1 MKQAII
7 HAALLWLTPGM
18 VAARCNGEA
27 SFAVVE
33 CSCTVRNRLRDGW
46 SERRVLDAY
55 YAPDMAATPEQVA
68 AVADV
73 LAGRAACGPEYFM
86 YSEADVR
93 WLGYE
98 GYTPALVVRDGAGR
112 EVRFYERWFR
122 REQ

>member
-1 MKQAII
+1 MKNAVIL
-7 HAALLWLTPGM
+7 AALLWLTPQM
-18 VAARCNGEA
+18 VADQCVTEA
-27 SFAVVE
+27 SFAVRE
-33 CSCTVRNRLRDGW
+33 CSCSVRNRLTAGW

-55 YAPDMAATPEQVA
+55 YAVPGHADAAQVA

-122 REQ
+122 KR